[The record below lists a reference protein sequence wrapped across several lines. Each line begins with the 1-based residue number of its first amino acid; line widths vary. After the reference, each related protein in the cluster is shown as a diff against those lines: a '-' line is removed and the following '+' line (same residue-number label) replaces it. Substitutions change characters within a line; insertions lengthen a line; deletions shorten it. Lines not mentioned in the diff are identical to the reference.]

1 MTNIQSD
8 TIREVISRLENRKL
22 EVWKKPNPM
31 YRKGEKPEHIE
42 LNEKIEELKGKLKIK
57 S

>member
-1 MTNIQSD
+1 MTNIQYD

-22 EVWKKPNPM
+22 EVWKKPNP
-31 YRKGEKPEHIE
+31 YIQPLWEISEIKT
-42 LNEKIEELKGKLKIK
+42 KIKELKGKLKIK

>member
-8 TIREVISRLENRKL
+8 TIREVISRLENRRL

-42 LNEKIEELKGKLKIK
+42 LDEKIEELKGKLKIK

>member
-1 MTNIQSD
+1 MTNIQYD

>member
-1 MTNIQSD
+1 MIN
-8 TIREVISRLENRKL
+8 RLENRRL

-42 LNEKIEELKGKLKIK
+42 LDEKIEELKGKLKIK
-57 S
+57 

>member
-1 MTNIQSD
+1 MTNIQYD

-42 LNEKIEELKGKLKIK
+42 LDEKIEELKGKLKIK